1 MAVLNSPHLETVTP
15 QMLSLLA
22 WLGRRKFLHR
32 FYLGGGTALALQLG
46 HRRSVD
52 LDFFSE
58 IDQVHRQARE
68 EIISILAKQNC
79 QVIENAD
86 GNLLFLA
93 NDIHVGFFS
102 YGYALLDPGPEF
114 KNMRLASLLDLGL
127 MKLDALMGRGS
138 RKDFIDLYV
147 LCQTIPLDTLL
158 QAGTKKYPQM
168 RDFAIM
174 AVESMVSFEN
184 ADREIPPDL
193 LVEAPWDE
201 IKDFFIAQ
209 VKRLGKMW
217 FWPG

>member
-1 MAVLNSPHLETVTP
+1 MAVLSSPHLETVTP

-22 WLGRRKFLHR
+22 WLGREDLLRR

-58 IDQVHRQARE
+58 IDQVHRQTRE

-86 GNLLFLA
+86 GNLLLLA

-102 YGYALLDPGPEF
+102 YGYALLEPGPEF
-114 KNMRLASLLDLGL
+114 RNIQLASLLDLGL
-127 MKLDALMGRGS
+127 MKMDALMGRGS

-147 LCQTIPLDTLL
+147 LSQTIPFDTLL
-158 QAGTKKYPQM
+158 QAGARKYPQM

-184 ADREIPPDL
+184 ADRDIPPDL
-193 LVEAPWDE
+193 LVKAPWDE
-201 IKDFFIAQ
+201 VKAFFIAQ
-209 VKRLGKMW
+209 VKRLGKTW
-217 FWPG
+217 FWLG